1 MTVAATEELV
11 SGPYNGNGVTT
22 QFDYGFRVY
31 ADTEVKV
38 VRENADG
45 TFTTLTLTTDYTVA
59 GVNAVTGRQ
68 ITLVSGD
75 RLPTGAKLTIEPDIT
90 LSQERPFGSQ
100 SSTDLSQMERSYDK
114 LTSMVR
120 QVFGLI
126 QRVPVAAA
134 GSVIGTIKVG
144 TDGQTLAWDANGN
157 VVPGPTTAS
166 IDQAAVDAQT
176 AATKATEAAT
186 SASNANDAADDAEAA
201 QTAAELARD
210 QAQGAIDAVPTGTEL
225 VGQESKF
232 LTVNA
237 AETGYELVSSTAG
250 FYGLKKQS
258 DSLILDKGDGNFD
271 AGDYIWSGVHPAGL
285 TFSINAAGHLVVS
298 A

>member
-144 TDGQTLAWDANGN
+144 TDGQTLAWMRTGMWFPALQQRLSTK
-157 VVPGPTTAS
+157 PQWTHRQPPQKLQRQLPAPAMRTTRLTTLRLRRQQQNSRAIKRRALS
-166 IDQAAVDAQT
+166 T
-176 AATKATEAAT
+176 
-186 SASNANDAADDAEAA
+186 
-201 QTAAELARD
+201 LCL
-210 QAQGAIDAVPTGTEL
+210 QAQ
-225 VGQESKF
+225 S
-232 LTVNA
+232 
-237 AETGYELVSSTAG
+237 
-250 FYGLKKQS
+250 
-258 DSLILDKGDGNFD
+258 
-271 AGDYIWSGVHPAGL
+271 W
-285 TFSINAAGHLVVS
+285 
-298 A
+298 